1 MKRIIILFMS
11 CLLLVPAFGQRIR
24 KDQVFLKSGGVIKG
38 QLITHDA
45 EIVKINSA
53 GNEWVFKNEDV
64 DSVSSFK
71 NTRSRARI
79 ERNTTRTS
87 QGYFF
92 DTSMGV
98 LIGSTGSQNKAPFSF
113 MTSFNIK
120 LLKNVYLGAGL
131 GAEFLQETYIPAFGQ
146 IQWRFRDTRT
156 IPFINLQLGY
166 QVPIEDAK
174 LSQIIYPATYYDYAA
189 IYYPNRQISS
199 KINADGGYLINP
211 SFGFQHFS
219 SDNFGWFF
227 SFGYRYHQLNYS
239 GDKGYKLEN
248 NFSRLSLKIGFIFN

>member
-1 MKRIIILFMS
+1 MKRIIILLLS
-11 CLLLVPAFGQRIR
+11 CLILVPAFAQKTK
-24 KDQVFLKSGGVIKG
+24 KDQVFLKSGAVIKG

-64 DSVSSFK
+64 DSISKFK
-71 NTRSRARI
+71 RAVKR
-79 ERNTTRTS
+79 EVRTT

-98 LIGSTGSQNKAPFSF
+98 LVGNSGNSQKYPFSF
-113 MTSFNIK
+113 MTAVNFRLIR
-120 LLKNVYLGAGL
+120 NVYLGAGL
-131 GAEFLQETYIPAFGQ
+131 GAEFLQETYMPAFGQ
-146 IQWRFRDTRT
+146 LQWRFRDTRT
-156 IPFINLQLGY
+156 TPFLNLQLGY
-166 QVPIEDAK
+166 QVPLEDVRG
-174 LSQIIYPATYYDYAA
+174 SSMVYYDY
-189 IYYPNRQISS
+189 YPYPQTSS
-199 KINADGGYLINP
+199 KIHADGGYLINP

-219 SDNFGWFF
+219 SENLGWFF

-239 GDKGYKLEN
+239 GDNNYKLET

>member
-11 CLLLVPAFGQRIR
+11 CLLLVPAFGQRAR
-24 KDQVFLKSGGVIKG
+24 KDQVFLKSGAVIKG

-64 DSVSSFK
+64 DSISKFK
-71 NTRSRARI
+71 RAVKK
-79 ERNTTRTS
+79 EAWPTL
-87 QGYFF
+87 GYFL

-98 LIGSTGSQNKAPFSF
+98 LIGNSGNSQKSPFSF
-113 MTSFNIK
+113 MSSVNVK
-120 LLKNVYLGAGL
+120 VMGNVYLGVGI
-131 GAEFLQETYIPAFGQ
+131 GTEFLQETYMPAFGQ

-156 IPFINLQLGY
+156 TPFLNLQLGY
-166 QVPIEDAK
+166 QLPLEDVHR
-174 LSQIIYPATYYDYAA
+174 SQP
-189 IYYPNRQISS
+189 IYYGYSS
-199 KINADGGYLINP
+199 SYYPSPQTNTKIHADGGYLVNP

-219 SDNFGWFF
+219 SENFGWFF

-239 GDKGYKLEN
+239 GDNSYKLET